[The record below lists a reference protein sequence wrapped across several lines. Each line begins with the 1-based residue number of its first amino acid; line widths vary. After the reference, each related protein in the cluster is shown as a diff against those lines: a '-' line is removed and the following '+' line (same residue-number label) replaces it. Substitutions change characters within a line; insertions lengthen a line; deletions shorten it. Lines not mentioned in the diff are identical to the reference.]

1 VTLGPVEWL
10 PSHGRFKMQL
20 PVARLPLAN
29 LAGLWV
35 VGGEVAEAPKQ
46 TSRWFV
52 GAAFSVPL

>member
-1 VTLGPVEWL
+1 
-10 PSHGRFKMQL
+10 MQL
-20 PVARLPLAN
+20 PVARLLLAN